1 MDADS
6 SLVVWLQNGTKKKNQ
21 CEDLVTGYHAFK
33 NLKSGLCSL
42 LVALLRTLFCSS
54 LWLERSGAAP
64 RVERALCVHPPST
77 WLMILPEQKLAGTP
91 LKTISQNSLQHV
103 AVRCVLERKGEIV
116 GSAEIPS
123 SPALAA
129 SGSCEDADTL
139 WAGFGR
145 DFWGAQDTRCREP
158 PGQRSAGGD
167 IRCGGSYAVL

>member
-1 MDADS
+1 MLIA
-6 SLVVWLQNGTKKKNQ
+6 LRWFGCKMEKKNQ
-21 CEDLVTGYHAFK
+21 CEDLITGYREFK

-77 WLMILPEQKLAGTP
+77 WLMILPEQKLAGTS

-103 AVRCVLERKGEIV
+103 VIRCVLERKGEIV
-116 GSAEIPS
+116 GGAGIPS

-129 SGSCEDADTL
+129 LGSCKDVDTL

-145 DFWGAQDTRCREP
+145 DFWGCPGHSTWCQEP
-158 PGQRSAGGD
+158 PGHHSAGGD

>member
-1 MDADS
+1 MLTA
-6 SLVVWLQNGTKKKNQ
+6 LWWFGCKMEQKKNQ

-64 RVERALCVHPPST
+64 RVERALCVRPPST
-77 WLMILPEQKLAGTP
+77 WLMILPEQKLAGTS